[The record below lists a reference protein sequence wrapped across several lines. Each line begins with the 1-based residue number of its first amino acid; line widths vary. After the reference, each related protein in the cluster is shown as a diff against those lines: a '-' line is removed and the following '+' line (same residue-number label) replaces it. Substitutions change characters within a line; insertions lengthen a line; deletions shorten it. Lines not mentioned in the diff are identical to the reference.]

1 MNSNDAV
8 FFDSIITNKNTT
20 MDTKALRQKILDLA
34 IHGKLVPQDPNDEPA
49 SVLLERIKAEK
60 ERLIKEGKIKR
71 SKKSAKSSDT
81 PHYPYL
87 LPNGWEWCNLEDI
100 VCELKYGT
108 SEKSLSV
115 GKIAVLRMGNITN
128 VGTIDYSNLVYSSNN
143 EDIKLYSLEKDDLLF
158 NRTNSSEWVGK
169 TAIYKKEQPAIYAGY
184 LIRIRPILIFSDYL
198 NTVMNSSYY
207 RNWCYNVKTDAVN
220 QSNINAQKL
229 SQLMIPIP
237 PLKEQER
244 IVVEVA
250 KWISLIDTIKN
261 SKEDLQTTIKQ
272 AKSKI
277 LNLAIHGKLVPQD
290 PNDEPAIE
298 LLKRINPDFTPC
310 DNGHYTFD
318 VPSGW
323 ITTNLGSI
331 FNVVSA
337 KRILKSDWKHSG
349 VPFYRAREIAKLS
362 IYGLVDNEL
371 YISEEHYNSLK
382 EKFPVPKASDI
393 MISAVGTIGKCY
405 IVKESDKFYY
415 KDASVL
421 CLCNDYQIN
430 AKYIYHIMRSEYML
444 KQMYD
449 NSKGTTVD
457 TITIEK
463 AKQYIL
469 PLPPLAEQQRIV
481 AKIEETFSI
490 FDGIQ
495 NSLEA

>member
-1 MNSNDAV
+1 
-8 FFDSIITNKNTT
+8 

-310 DNGHYTFD
+310 DNGHYPAGWQQTILGELFNHNTGKALNSVNRDGVMKDYLTTSNVYWNKFD
-318 VPSGW
+318 FTVIKQMSFKESELDKCTVTKGDLLVCEGGD
-323 ITTNLGSI
+323 IGR
-331 FNVVSA
+331 SA
-337 KRILKSDWKHSG
+337 IWNYDYDICIQNHIHRLRPKIDLC
-349 VPFYRAREIAKLS
+349 VPFYYYTLA
-362 IYGLVDNEL
+362 Y
-371 YISEEHYNSLK
+371 LK
-382 EKFPVPKASDI
+382 ENNL
-393 MISAVGTIGKCY
+393 IGGKG
-405 IVKESDKFYY
+405 IGLLGLS
-415 KDASVL
+415 S
-421 CLCNDYQIN
+421 N
-430 AKYIYHIMRSEYML
+430 ALHK
-444 KQMYD
+444 
-449 NSKGTTVD
+449 
-457 TITIEK
+457 IE
-463 AKQYIL
+463 I

-481 AKIEETFSI
+481 QKIKKLFSVL
-490 FDGIQ
+490 DNIQ
-495 NSLEA
+495 KALEV